1 MRELPLSIAQ
11 RTEILL
17 IMTMPIHI
25 SLKQLITVRRTLSH
39 SEQLSSY
46 FYILILCH
54 PLNYHGYNLKGF
66 RQTFV

>member
-1 MRELPLSIAQ
+1 MVQ

-17 IMTMPIHI
+17 IMAMPIHI
-25 SLKQLITVRRTLSH
+25 SPRQLITGRRTLSH

-46 FYILILCH
+46 FYILTLCH

-66 RQTFV
+66 RQTFI